1 MVNVL
6 VKEEIILNGVEAEI
20 ELLDFIE
27 ECISLDYQMFI
38 EEKEKEDTFATINNL
53 FDLWDWLK
61 VDIDDLEQ
69 GRLDFISISYI
80 NGNDEVEV
88 KLKVDEEFKE
98 FIIGVF

>member
-69 GRLDFISISYI
+69 GR
-80 NGNDEVEV
+80 
-88 KLKVDEEFKE
+88 
-98 FIIGVF
+98 